1 MNFAGVR
8 AISVAYTKPTS
19 AMLYTMNS
27 TILMMVVMKSCFM
40 VRLDGLMRRA
50 GAVLC
55 VGVIGILLWGG

>member
-27 TILMMVVMKSCFM
+27 TILMMVVMQSRFM
-40 VRLDGLMRRA
+40 VRLAGLMRRA
-50 GAVLC
+50 GVVLC
-55 VGVIGILLWGG
+55 AGAIGIQLMGG